1 MEMLRK
7 GWNWKPSLLRW
18 EEHVWERHLNAVLW
32 ACPVKICINLESNV
46 AKGMAAAAALA
57 ALSWGPYFSDTLK
70 KATHFRGCWSL
81 GDRSA
86 ASFKVTSAL

>member
-32 ACPVKICINLESNV
+32 ACQVKVCINLESNV
-46 AKGMAAAAALA
+46 AKGMAAAAAPCGAVL
-57 ALSWGPYFSDTLK
+57 G
-70 KATHFRGCWSL
+70 SL
-81 GDRSA
+81 LLRYSKEGHPLQGLFVSR
-86 ASFKVTSAL
+86 